1 MMAEESENLN
11 ENCIFLSVFLT
22 DLMRNTSPGKIL
34 INCKSVACSDEQS
47 LFLKKT
53 LSKDKIQTG

>member
-22 DLMRNTSPGKIL
+22 DLMKNTSRGKIL
-34 INCKSVACSDEQS
+34 INCKSVAFSDEQS
-47 LFLKKT
+47 LFFLK